1 MRLISQDGRL
11 DVPYEKIAVNLKE
24 TDRTH
29 IIGYGIESFDSNS
42 YFTLGKYSTEEKAR
56 KVMELLRT
64 AYAGRFIT
72 TLESV
77 PDDFDETMKE
87 LMKHGF
93 GTVIVRNDSDSRVE
107 FQNLNGYFIF
117 PKDDEVEV

>member
-24 TDRTH
+24 TDRTQ
-29 IIGYGIESFDSNS
+29 IIGYGIESFDNNS
-42 YFTLGKYSTEEKAR
+42 YFVLGKYSTEEKAR
-56 KVMELLRT
+56 KVMELLQM
-64 AYAGRFIT
+64 AYTGRFIT
-72 TLESV
+72 TASV
-77 PDDFDETMKE
+77 PDNFDETMKE

-93 GTVIVRNDSDSRVE
+93 GTVVVKDEFDSKVE
-107 FQNLNGYFIF
+107 FENLNGYFIF